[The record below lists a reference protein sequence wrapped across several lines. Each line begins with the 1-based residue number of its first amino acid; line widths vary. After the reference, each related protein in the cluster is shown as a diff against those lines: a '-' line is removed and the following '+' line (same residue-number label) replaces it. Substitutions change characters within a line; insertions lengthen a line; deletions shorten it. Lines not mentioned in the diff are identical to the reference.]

1 MVTKDQTNKEK
12 ALDSIG
18 YAKAKVG
25 KMLVMIEQGDDAMTI
40 IHESEVARRALK
52 RADRMIIKRHL
63 EKVAYEQHGH
73 SGQATARE
81 LLSLLKFWL
90 D

>member
-1 MVTKDQTNKEK
+1 MAAKDQTNKEK

-18 YAKAKVG
+18 YAKAKVS
-25 KMLVMIEQGDDAMTI
+25 KMLVMIEHDDDVMEI
-40 IHESEVARRALK
+40 IHESKAARRALK
-52 RADRMIIKRHL
+52 QADRMIIKRHL
-63 EKVAYEQHGH
+63 EKVVYEQRHHTSQGTVR
-73 SGQATARE
+73 G